1 MTSPPIKGRHLGE
14 LAALRAQLAERRR
27 AEATRADEFLTQTL
41 KSALALVDVRVLDH
55 LVVGQASVVSFA
67 ERGLL

>member
-1 MTSPPIKGRHLGE
+1 MYVALLKRPIVLTH
-14 LAALRAQLAERRR
+14 AN
-27 AEATRADEFLTQTL
+27 ATLHPSGDADPSRADEHLTQSL

-55 LVVGQASVVSFA
+55 LVVGQGQVVSFA